1 MQTRPASPPAARPLA
16 PPPASVQADYRRS
29 DADSAQPV
37 RVLSLNGQLLIQG
50 DGLDLSL
57 PLRGLQWPR
66 RQGAQR
72 RLVLPAGAS
81 LTASDPIAWDRWQR
95 RVGPGAG
102 WRELR
107 LAGLLVLLTLAL
119 LAGVGW
125 AGYRHGLPGLAG
137 VILQWV
143 PPELEQRIG
152 RATLEGMDAESL
164 APSNLPDARRQALE
178 ARVAEAVRRAGT
190 SLSFDLQWRR
200 SRDGKTPGPN
210 AFALPGGTVVVTDE
224 LVQLLEGAD
233 DALLGVIGHELGH
246 VQQRHGMRLLT
257 QTGLLA
263 LAVGTVVGDYTSLI
277 TGAPLLLA
285 QSDYS
290 REFERE
296 ADDAAIALLQANG
309 LSPLV
314 MLTLFE
320 RLATLPEYRQA
331 QESAKGWGI
340 AIASHPPDQERIA
353 RFRAAAGDPSPSV
366 RAP

>member
-1 MQTRPASPPAARPLA
+1 MPLT
-16 PPPASVQADYRRS
+16 PPPASVRADYRRS
-29 DADSAQPV
+29 DSDPAQPV
-37 RVLSLNGQLLIQG
+37 RVLSLNGQLLVQG

-57 PLRGLQWPR
+57 PLQGLQWPR

-72 RLVLPAGAS
+72 RLALPGGAS
-81 LTASDPIAWDRWQR
+81 LTATDPVAWDPWQR

-107 LAGLLVLLTLAL
+107 LAGLLTLVALAL
-119 LAGVGW
+119 LAAVGW

-137 VILQWV
+137 VLLQWV

-178 ARVAEAVRRAGT
+178 ARVNAAGQRT
-190 SLSFDLQWRR
+190 PAPVNHRLEWRR

-246 VQQRHGMRLLT
+246 VQHRHGMRLLT

-296 ADDAAIALLQANG
+296 ADDAAITLLQANG

-320 RLATLPEYRQA
+320 RLATLPEHRQA

-340 AIASHPPDQERIA
+340 AIASHPPDEERIA
-353 RFRAAAGDPSPSV
+353 RFRAAAVPSPPV